1 MQPSPEHILRRPN
14 ELGRIPV
21 IMYHSVDDTRPIDSR
36 GLNVSKATFRKHLA
50 IFQKHGMYP
59 VNMRDLR
66 SHDSMSTIP
75 KGMVPVVLTFDD
87 GRKSQFVLQPDGTPH
102 PDSAVGI
109 FESFIRTNAP
119 MWQKRASFY
128 VMPQSSHNLEPFQ
141 ERGMARL
148 KLNYLV
154 DNGYEVGNHTW
165 SHRSLRRMNERQVSS
180 ELVRCFYGIR
190 ALCPRATMD
199 TLCIPFGEY
208 PRFATWRQVVKNPLR
223 QASDMHTLVLMA
235 WGGASYSPFDK
246 RFDRLRV
253 TRIGVAPNELERTI
267 ENLSR
272 TGTWYVSGGTPGV
285 LHVDPKL
292 AKFTAHEYRN
302 YVPAENH
309 QLGR

>member
-36 GLNVSKATFRKHLA
+36 GLNISKATFRKHLA
-50 IFQKHGMYP
+50 IFHKHGMYP

-66 SHDSMSTIP
+66 SHSTMSSIP

-87 GRKSQFVLQPDGTPH
+87 GRRSQFVMRPDGTPH
-102 PDSAVGI
+102 PDSALGI
-109 FESFIRTNAP
+109 FESFIRNTAP
-119 MWQKRASFY
+119 MWQRRASFY
-128 VMPQSSHNLEPFQ
+128 VMPKSSYNLEPFQ
-141 ERGMARL
+141 QRGMAPV

-165 SHRSLRRMNERQVSS
+165 SHRSLRRMTESQVAV
-180 ELVRCFYGIR
+180 EVIRCFYGIR

-208 PRFATWRQVVKNPLR
+208 PRFAAWRQVLENP
-223 QASDMHTLVLMA
+223 MHQSTKLNALVLMA
-235 WGGASYSPFDK
+235 WGGPCYSPFDK
-246 RFDRLRV
+246 RFDRIRV
-253 TRIGVAPNELERTI
+253 TRIGVSPNELEQTI
-267 ENLSR
+267 EHLSK

-292 AKFTAHEYRN
+292 TKYVSHEYRN
-302 YVPAENH
+302 YLTAGDH